1 MPGRE
6 SEVQVTHE
14 RGTNSAA
21 QATAAAL
28 AGAGAR
34 DSDVGP
40 IYINIYICIVVGKE
54 PLCLISWAKMPIPI
68 LHNFKG

>member
-21 QATAAAL
+21 RATAAAL
-28 AGAGAR
+28 AGAR

-40 IYINIYICIVVGKE
+40 IYINIYIYMYCGRE
-54 PLCLISWAKMPIPI
+54 GTPMSY
-68 LHNFKG
+68 